1 MKRIAGCLFPVVAVL
16 GVVFAAAGPGV
27 AQTSKAFEVCA
38 KTALQQAML
47 VRSVIAQSD
56 IRDRSGAVTGA
67 KVDLDV
73 NALGKKTKVSCY
85 YTAATRTAVIRQY
98 QAGAAP
104 GSGGSS
110 GTNTAQ
116 AQRDAVRACQRAGQQ
131 QGLMLDNIAAQSD
144 VYNRRGQ
151 ISGREVVINVF
162 QAGKPAQLVCE
173 YDYETRQTSLE
184 LRRPQ
189 LR

>member
-1 MKRIAGCLFPVVAVL
+1 MRRVADGSVLLAAVL
-16 GVVFAAAGPGV
+16 GWVVLGAAPGL
-27 AQTSKAFEVCA
+27 AQSSRALEACA

-47 VRSVIAQSD
+47 LRSVIAQSD
-56 IRDRSGAVTGA
+56 IRDRSGAVIGA
-67 KVDLDV
+67 KLDMDV

-85 YTAATRTAVIRQY
+85 YTDATRTAVIRQY
-98 QAGAAP
+98 QPGAAP
-104 GSGGSS
+104 VPGG
-110 GTNTAQ
+110 GAGPTAQ

-131 QGLMLDNIAAQSD
+131 QGLMLDNVAAQSD

-151 ISGREVVINVF
+151 IVGREVVINVF

-173 YDYETRQTSLE
+173 YDYGTRGTALE